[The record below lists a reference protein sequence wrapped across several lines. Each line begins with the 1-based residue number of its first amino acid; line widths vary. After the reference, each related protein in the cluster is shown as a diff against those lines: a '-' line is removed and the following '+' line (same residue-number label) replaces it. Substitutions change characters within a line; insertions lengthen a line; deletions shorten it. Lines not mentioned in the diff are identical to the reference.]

1 MLVRVRQVLSI
12 TETQY
17 NEETIVFV
25 APDSTILSVL
35 QAALLGIDLRDHWA
49 LAYQCVALH
58 HFLAC
63 APACATETYC
73 AEVRGRCTTHLHAI
87 LVHRALSRGGS
98 CRPAEMR
105 TVALNPNMQRDDSPM
120 QIACERPPACL

>member
-49 LAYQCVALH
+49 LAYQCATLH
-58 HFLAC
+58 RQAC
-63 APACATETYC
+63 ANEANCTQA
-73 AEVRGRCTTHLHAI
+73 RGPCTQLLQAI
-87 LVHRALSRGGS
+87 IARRALSSGGH
-98 CRPAEMR
+98 AG
-105 TVALNPNMQRDDSPM
+105 LQRCG
-120 QIACERPPACL
+120 QWR